1 MIKNMKEKNNISQQP
16 LVGMNLWSTNN
27 STIIYSSGVSQL
39 IHNSQKKI
47 LRIINHKW
55 MNMN

>member
-39 IHNSQKKI
+39 
-47 LRIINHKW
+47 
-55 MNMN
+55 

>member
-47 LRIINHKW
+47 LRII
-55 MNMN
+55 